1 MVMTGDMS
9 ISADMAISAGGISS
23 DYHRSGGI
31 LYQAIPS
38 IRQKLFNDFQEV
50 PTKVIVP
57 VVVKFCSS

>member
-50 PTKVIVP
+50 P
-57 VVVKFCSS
+57 FL